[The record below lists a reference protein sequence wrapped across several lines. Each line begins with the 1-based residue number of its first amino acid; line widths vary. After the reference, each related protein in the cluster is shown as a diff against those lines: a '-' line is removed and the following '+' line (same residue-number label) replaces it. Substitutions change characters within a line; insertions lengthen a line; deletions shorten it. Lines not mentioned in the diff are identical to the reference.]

1 MGKKGSSA
9 PKPPDPRK
17 TAAASN
23 STNLMNAVSNAH
35 LGNISEYG
43 PDGSTRVE
51 QTGSNSVYD
60 PYTKQNYDI
69 PTFSRYT
76 ELSPEQQLIKE
87 QNNSADLNLATLGNR
102 LSGTLGNQLTDNFTI
117 NNESTEA
124 RLFDLGSKRLDPMF
138 QQRQD
143 DMETRLSNQG
153 IKRGSAAFDRE
164 MGTFNQGRNDAY
176 NQLALTGRGQASQE
190 QFAEDNQR
198 INQISA
204 LMSGGQVSQP
214 NFMGVNKP
222 TIANTDVG
230 GLISNNHAQK
240 MNAWQ
245 TENQNQQNLMG
256 GLMGMGANL
265 MLSDERAK
273 KDIEPVGQVKGQN
286 IYEYRYKGEDDNAPK
301 SIGVMAQEAEKKN
314 PNAVVT
320 GSDGYKRVN
329 YGELFG
335 IGA

>member
-1 MGKKGSSA
+1 MGKSNA
-9 PKPPDPRK
+9 PEPTNPRV
-17 TAAASN
+17 TASASN
-23 STNLMNAVSNAH
+23 STNLMNAISNAYI
-35 LGNISEYG
+35 GNISEYG
-43 PDGSTRVE
+43 RDGSTRVE

-60 PYTKQNYDI
+60 PYTRQSYDV

-76 ELSPEQQLIKE
+76 ELSAN
-87 QNNSADLNLATLGNR
+87 QNAIADQNDAADLNLATLGNR

-117 NNESTEA
+117 NNESTES

-138 QQRQD
+138 QQRQA
-143 DMETRLSNQG
+143 DMETQLSNQG

-164 MGTFNQGRNDAY
+164 MNTFNQGRNDAY
-176 NQLALTGRGQASQE
+176 NQLALTGRGQAAQE

-214 NFMGVNKP
+214 SFMGANMP
-222 TIANTDVG
+222 TIANTDVA
-230 GLISNNHAQK
+230 GLIANNDAQRY
-240 MNAWQ
+240 NAWNVN
-245 TENQNQQNLMG
+245 NQNQQNLMG
-256 GLMGMGANL
+256 GIMGMGANL

-273 KDIEPVGQVKGQN
+273 KDIEPVGTIKGQN
-286 IYEYRYKGEDDNAPK
+286 IYEYRYKGEPDSAPK

-314 PNAVVT
+314 PGAVVT

-329 YGELFG
+329 YGALFG
-335 IGA
+335 VGA